1 MKKLAIIH
9 TVNWY
14 NKSVIEP
21 FANPWLKVNPDVE
34 IINIM
39 DDSLL
44 TESLAHGGPNEA
56 VMRRM
61 VHYYLAAESTG
72 ADVLMC
78 SCTTMGPCT
87 RVARKMIA
95 KPVFNIDEPMAVEA
109 VRAGKVIGILAT
121 VPTSAPATRELLNI
135 EAGSQGKEIVMKTVI
150 NEQAFKHLL
159 AGEIDRHNEMVCD
172 ELEKLQ
178 KEVDVIALGQISLA
192 QIRFNS
198 MVPVFQV
205 GHSGFDHARRLLDGQ
220 R

>member
-21 FANPWLKVNPDVE
+21 FASPWLKVNPDVE

-61 VHYYLAAESTG
+61 VNYYLAAESTG

-78 SCTTMGPCT
+78 SCTTMGPCI
-87 RVARKMIA
+87 RVARKLIT

-159 AGEIDRHNEMVCD
+159 AGEIDRHNELVCD

>member
-87 RVARKMIA
+87 RLARKMIA

-135 EAGSQGKEIVMKTVI
+135 EAVNQGKDIVLKTVI

-159 AGEIDRHNEMVCD
+159 AGEIDRHNELVCD

-192 QIRFNS
+192 QIRFNP
-198 MVPVFQV
+198 MVPMFQV
-205 GHSGFDHARRLLDGQ
+205 GHSGFDHARKLLDGL